1 MPVLKIMKKMISYLH
16 RELRR
21 LRSVSEEDNALF
33 FVCFIFSLHAFPATV
48 RPFPSQAFLLRIR
61 DKMLIK
67 TRYSRHARSGL
78 AERRVK

>member
-1 MPVLKIMKKMISYLH
+1 MISYSH

-21 LRSVSEEDNALF
+21 FISMENNVLF
-33 FVCFIFSLHAFPATV
+33 FVCFIFSLCTFPPSTV
-48 RPFPSQAFLLRIR
+48 RPFSSQAFLLRVR